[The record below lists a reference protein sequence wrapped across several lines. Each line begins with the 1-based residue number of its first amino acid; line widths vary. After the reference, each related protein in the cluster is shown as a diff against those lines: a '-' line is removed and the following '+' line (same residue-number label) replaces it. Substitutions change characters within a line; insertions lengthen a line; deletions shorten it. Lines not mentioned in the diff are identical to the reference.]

1 MEQKSNL
8 DFAADAVIRR
18 AKILARA
25 QMKVVAG
32 QSNVDGN
39 LLNFVNKILQD
50 QGAVLVLAA
59 EDEVRKMRGDY

>member
-1 MEQKSNL
+1 MQEKSDL

-25 QMKVVAG
+25 QQKVTG
-32 QSNVDGN
+32 MDPT
-39 LLNFVNKILQD
+39 LLNILTAH
-50 QGAVLVLAA
+50 GGVLVLAA

>member
-25 QMKVVAG
+25 QQKVTG
-32 QSNVDGN
+32 MDNT
-39 LLNFVNKILQD
+39 LLAILQAHG
-50 QGAVLVLAA
+50 GALVLAA
-59 EDEVRKMRGDY
+59 EDEVRTMRGDY